1 MKPTLPLLLTLLLAL
16 PVTHTAAQ
24 NAEPNGAQ
32 GGDPEAEPAPVVID
46 IRQDGANFND
56 ISLNEA
62 LQFLALQADKQYF
75 HNAAIEGPSYRV
87 TGHINPGDPELR
99 MEELAFQFGL
109 DLYRKGDTIY
119 AFSPTQV
126 DMMPRQELVY
136 QLRYLRPTD
145 IEQIQRLIDPLLTPG
160 SGIANFEPKTNTLL
174 VLDSARRLESVEN
187 ILSQIDQPKGQIIVE
202 VKILRVNSTV
212 GSKIGVD
219 WTSVLGEGVPFEAS
233 QSLNALFNLPES
245 NIADRVITTTSD
257 RGQANVFSINE
268 FGERVQGNAS
278 ISTENL
284 EITGPSPVFGTA
296 SSRSL
301 VDTATRQMIQGSG
314 LVLSPLELRGVL
326 RALNTGNL
334 ASQKS
339 NPTLIT
345 EDNESATI
353 SIIDRVPIITTTITQ
368 STVGQNVTEEVRYRI
383 DESDPVND
391 FENTREV
398 GVTVSV
404 TPTMLPD
411 DTIRMQL
418 RPRTAQ
424 IVGFV
429 QGVGGEG
436 IPGNQYP
443 RVAEATIETLARV
456 PNGFSLLIGGF
467 YNEEERDV
475 STKVPI
481 LGDIPLLNFFF
492 RSSEKQNEQTSL
504 VFIITPTSYDPRG
517 ATETLNVTD
526 QLMDRLDIKQGHD
539 SINPDVPGPAH
550 EADLHRTMR
559 AILHDQFGPLSEVE
573 EVAPADPAPAR
584 PAPSVRR
591 IEGGQT
597 APGEAGRPPRSNPL
611 FR

>member
-1 MKPTLPLLLTLLLAL
+1 MKPNLPLLLALLLAL
-16 PVTHTAAQ
+16 PVTHAAAQ

-32 GGDPEAEPAPVVID
+32 ADDLDGESAPVFVD
-46 IRQDGANFND
+46 IREDGAVFND
-56 ISLNEA
+56 MSLNEA

-75 HNAAIEGPSYRV
+75 HNAAIEGPAFRV

-145 IEQIQRLIDPLLTPG
+145 IEQIQRIIQPLLTPG

-187 ILSQIDQPKGQIIVE
+187 ILHQIDQPKGQIIVE
-202 VKILRVNSTV
+202 VKILRVNSSV

-219 WTSVLGEGVPFEAS
+219 WTSVLGEGLPIEAT

-245 NIADRVITTTSD
+245 NIANRVITTTSD

-268 FGERVQGNAS
+268 FGERVPGNAS
-278 ISTENL
+278 ISTGNL
-284 EITGPSPVFGTA
+284 SISGQSPVFGSS

-301 VDTATRQMIQGSG
+301 VETATRQMVQGSG
-314 LVLSPLELRGVL
+314 LVLSPLEMQAVL

-368 STVGQNVTEEVRYRI
+368 STVGQNVTEQVRYRI

-391 FENTREV
+391 FENTREI

-429 QGVGGEG
+429 QGVGTDGVT
-436 IPGNQYP
+436 GNQYP
-443 RVAEATIETLARV
+443 RVAEATIDTLARV

-467 YNEEERDV
+467 YNEEERDI

-492 RSSEKQNEQTSL
+492 RSSEKRNEQTSL

-526 QLMDRLDIKQGHD
+526 QLMDRLDLKQGFD

-559 AILHDQFGPLSEVE
+559 AILNDQFGPLSEAE
-573 EVAPADPAPAR
+573 REAPAR
-584 PAPSVRR
+584 PAPRVRR
-591 IEGGQT
+591 IESGQ
-597 APGEAGRPPRSNPL
+597 ADPGEAGRPPRSNPL